1 MTITSPHQST
11 HHSTKTLIT
20 SCYNI
25 FTMHKSDN
33 FNTPQSVFSHYPPF
47 IDTHSGILSMASAT
61 FISYMGINSYSTSI
75 NMNFELSSFGSIT
88 YTINCNNHHKYFKH
102 IELKKGWHQLT
113 TLLISPPIN
122 ILPTLNDYWKGT
134 DSILSDKECE
144 EEMLKKRSDEERSFT
159 SYNSMN
165 WFYRSL
171 WSHCTWNWMICQ
183 LETLWSLSLSC
194 SNCLIYLHLSHTS
207 YWNKQISRK

>member
-1 MTITSPHQST
+1 MLIKSQCLYLQYHHLTIHFLKGGIRFRTITSPHQST

-25 FTMHKSDN
+25 FTMHNSHN

-47 IDTHSGILSMASAT
+47 INTHSGILSMASAT

-102 IELKKGWHQLT
+102 IESKKG
-113 TLLISPPIN
+113 
-122 ILPTLNDYWKGT
+122 
-134 DSILSDKECE
+134 
-144 EEMLKKRSDEERSFT
+144 
-159 SYNSMN
+159 
-165 WFYRSL
+165 
-171 WSHCTWNWMICQ
+171 
-183 LETLWSLSLSC
+183 
-194 SNCLIYLHLSHTS
+194 
-207 YWNKQISRK
+207 